1 MKREIKLN
9 NNYYNID
16 EVISISEEGGS
27 QFFLIE
33 SLQSSQ
39 DYRFTFTKNFLKA
52 GNQMIQPNQIDSIE
66 FTKENALVILN
77 NGNSFNL
84 PIENHSIK
92 SNSFIFEMKKTKKTK
107 NGISIWKVLN
117 NIDEN
122 LRQLKFIREN

>member
-9 NNYYNID
+9 NNTYNID

-39 DYRFTFTKNFLKA
+39 DYRFTFTKNFIKA

>member
-9 NNYYNID
+9 NNSYNID

-39 DYRFTFTKNFLKA
+39 DYRFTFTKNFIKA
-52 GNQMIQPNQIDSIE
+52 GNRMIQPNQIDSIE

-107 NGISIWKVLN
+107 NGVSIWKVLN

>member
-9 NNYYNID
+9 DNSYNID

-107 NGISIWKVLN
+107 NGVSIWKVLN

-122 LRQLKFIREN
+122 LIQLKFIRED

>member
-1 MKREIKLN
+1 MKRVIKLN
-9 NNYYNID
+9 EKSFNID

-52 GNQMIQPNQIDSIE
+52 GNQMIQPSEIDSIE

-92 SNSFIFEMKKTKKTK
+92 SNSFVFEMKKTKKTR

-122 LRQLKFIREN
+122 LRQLKFIRED

>member
-9 NNYYNID
+9 DNSYNID

-39 DYRFTFTKNFLKA
+39 DYRFTFTKNFIKA
-52 GNQMIQPNQIDSIE
+52 DNRMIQPSEIDSIE

>member
-9 NNYYNID
+9 NNSYNID
-16 EVISISEEGGS
+16 EVISISEEGGN

-107 NGISIWKVLN
+107 NGVSIWKVLN

>member
-9 NNYYNID
+9 NNTYNID

-39 DYRFTFTKNFLKA
+39 DYRFTFTKNFIKA

-107 NGISIWKVLN
+107 NGVSIWKVLN

-122 LRQLKFIREN
+122 LIQLKFIREN

>member
-39 DYRFTFTKNFLKA
+39 DYRFTFTKNFIKA
-52 GNQMIQPNQIDSIE
+52 GNQMIQPGEIDSIE

>member
-9 NNYYNID
+9 NNSYNID

-39 DYRFTFTKNFLKA
+39 DFRFTFTKNFIKA
-52 GNQMIQPNQIDSIE
+52 GNQMIQPKEIDSIE

-92 SNSFIFEMKKTKKTK
+92 SDSFIFEMKKTKKEK
-107 NGISIWKVLN
+107 NGIAVWKVLS

-122 LRQLKFIREN
+122 LRQLMFIREN

>member
-9 NNYYNID
+9 DNSYNID
-16 EVISISEEGGS
+16 EVISISEEGGN

-39 DYRFTFTKNFLKA
+39 DYRFTFTKNFIKA

-107 NGISIWKVLN
+107 NGVSIWKVLN

-122 LRQLKFIREN
+122 LIQLKFIREY

>member
-9 NNYYNID
+9 NNSYNID
-16 EVISISEEGGS
+16 EVISISEEGGN

-52 GNQMIQPNQIDSIE
+52 GNQMIQPSEIDSIE

-107 NGISIWKVLN
+107 NGVSIWKVLN

-122 LRQLKFIREN
+122 LIQLKFIREY

>member
-9 NNYYNID
+9 NNSYNID

-39 DYRFTFTKNFLKA
+39 DFRFTFTKNFIKA
-52 GNQMIQPNQIDSIE
+52 GNQMIQPSEIDSIE

-92 SNSFIFEMKKTKKTK
+92 SNSFVFEMKKTKKTK
-107 NGISIWKVLN
+107 NGVSIWKVLN

-122 LRQLKFIREN
+122 LRQLKFIREG

>member
-9 NNYYNID
+9 NNSYNID

-39 DYRFTFTKNFLKA
+39 DYRFTFTKNFIKA
-52 GNQMIQPNQIDSIE
+52 GNQMIQPKEIDSIE
-66 FTKENALVILN
+66 FTKENALVIFN

-92 SNSFIFEMKKTKKTK
+92 SNSFVFEMKKTKKTK

>member
-9 NNYYNID
+9 DNSYNID

-39 DYRFTFTKNFLKA
+39 DYRFTFTKNFIKA

-77 NGNSFNL
+77 NGSSFNL

-107 NGISIWKVLN
+107 NGVSIWKVLN

-122 LRQLKFIREN
+122 LIQLKFIRED

>member
-9 NNYYNID
+9 NNTYNID

-39 DYRFTFTKNFLKA
+39 DYRFTFTKNFIKA

-107 NGISIWKVLN
+107 NGVSIWKVLN